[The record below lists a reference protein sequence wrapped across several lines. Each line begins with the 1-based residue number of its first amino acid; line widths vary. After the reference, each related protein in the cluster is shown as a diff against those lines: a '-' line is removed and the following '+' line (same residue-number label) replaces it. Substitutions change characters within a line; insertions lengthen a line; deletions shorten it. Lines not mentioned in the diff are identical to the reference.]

1 MSRIVVVAPHPD
13 DEVIGCGGSL
23 VKHARAGHAITV
35 ITISRRVRSRV
46 EEDITDADYRIE
58 SESAHRILGVRRHV
72 ALDLPGRSPSATE
85 VTAKLVTEFRINPP
99 EILYV
104 PHDNESD
111 ADHRQTNTAALEALW
126 MAQSLYFNEQ
136 GPAISPPQLVLGY
149 EIWTPL
155 SRFQYVE
162 DIGDDAIEKKVEAM
176 QCYRS
181 QMRHAP
187 WDAAIR
193 GLASYRGVTTRGGGH
208 AEVFAVLHMAEA
220 GSARPADY

>member
-99 EILYV
+99 RDSVRPARQRIGCRSS
-104 PHDNESD
+104 SD
-111 ADHRQTNTAALEALW
+111 EYRRVGSAMDGAIAVLQRARAGNQPPTARPRIRNLDASFAWPLNPATTLDDFSSECKREAG
-126 MAQSLYFNEQ
+126 ARR
-136 GPAISPPQLVLGY
+136 
-149 EIWTPL
+149 TP
-155 SRFQYVE
+155 V
-162 DIGDDAIEKKVEAM
+162 
-176 QCYRS
+176 
-181 QMRHAP
+181 HAP
-187 WDAAIR
+187 R
-193 GLASYRGVTTRGGGH
+193 GWI
-208 AEVFAVLHMAEA
+208 
-220 GSARPADY
+220 